1 MTTTSLT
8 GMNDRK
14 SPTEVRLWQAVIVD
28 AIQEWMSGPLRRKR
42 EAENFL
48 FNDNKDFPLVCASA
62 GMDAG
67 CLRKKLARLVAPV
80 PTLPHQQRTAA

>member
-1 MTTTSLT
+1 MTRTSAT
-8 GMNDRK
+8 VSKDTK
-14 SPTEVRLWQAVIVD
+14 STTEVRLWQAVIVG

-48 FNDNKDFPLVCASA
+48 FNDNKDFPLVCESA

-67 CLRKKLARLVAPV
+67 RLRKKLTRLVVPV
-80 PTLPHQQRTAA
+80 TPFQRHRTA